1 MADPSIQVDPDG
13 LSEFA
18 SNVGFYATEI
28 DPEDVSRSRQQFAQ
42 GVTFGV
48 KNASGTVHVA
58 KENYARALA
67 VSLQNLTEFVA
78 AAKILADAAEKAA
91 IDYKASDG
99 QSADTMAEINQRLYE
114 AAQASSIR
122 RNTFGPF
129 VPTDQEAT

>member
-28 DPEDVSRSRQQFAQ
+28 DPAAVSRSRQQFAQ

-67 VSLQNLTEFVA
+67 ASLQNLTEFVE

-91 IDYKASDG
+91 ADFRAVDGRSAEALNAVNGKLLEAS
-99 QSADTMAEINQRLYE
+99 QNADVA
-114 AAQASSIR
+114 
-122 RNTFGPF
+122 RNMFGPYA
-129 VPTDQEAT
+129 PEGREL